1 MKWEKVNIGWI
12 KIEFYSVLTSTAAC
26 IFSAYQF
33 LVGQA
38 DSFVVDYLQ
47 FVQVLSMLI

>member
-1 MKWEKVNIGWI
+1 M
-12 KIEFYSVLTSTAAC
+12 EFYSVLTSTAAC

-38 DSFVVDYLQ
+38 GLFVVDYLQ
-47 FVQVLSMLI
+47 FVEVLSMLI